1 MMLYGEIL
9 LWSLIGGRVED
20 YHPIVQG
27 GLLRMFHVHAHFE
40 PNYMKRWEES
50 ETSDFSWVPF
60 EKMHSEGSKFC
71 WLP

>member
-1 MMLYGEIL
+1 M
-9 LWSLIGGRVED
+9 WSLIGGRVED

>member
-1 MMLYGEIL
+1 M
-9 LWSLIGGRVED
+9 WSLIGGRVED

-27 GLLRMFHVHAHFE
+27 GLVKMFHVHAHFE
-40 PNYMKRWEES
+40 PNHMKRWEES

-60 EKMHSEGSKFC
+60 EKMYSEGSKFC